1 MHRVRRLFRRMTIR
15 LVRRVTRPLRMELK
29 RLERETN
36 LSPF

>member
-1 MHRVRRLFRRMTIR
+1 MTIR